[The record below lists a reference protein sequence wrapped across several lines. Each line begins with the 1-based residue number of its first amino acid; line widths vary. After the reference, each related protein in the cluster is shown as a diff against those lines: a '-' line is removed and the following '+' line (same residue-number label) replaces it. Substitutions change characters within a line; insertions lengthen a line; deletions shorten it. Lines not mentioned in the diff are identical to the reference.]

1 MGRSN
6 IKRLF
11 REKIVFIGSSLY
23 VYSGNGPI
31 IGPVVEGWGVLMLK
45 RLDEI
50 MTGSEVAYNSPGEVA
65 FGKAER
71 ISTEPSG
78 PGFKMAIETRSK
90 KLGENRLVELLF
102 IA

>member
-1 MGRSN
+1 
-6 IKRLF
+6 
-11 REKIVFIGSSLY
+11 
-23 VYSGNGPI
+23 
-31 IGPVVEGWGVLMLK
+31 MLK
-45 RLDEI
+45 RLDGI
-50 MTGSEVAYNSPGEVA
+50 MTGSEVAYNSSGEVA

-78 PGFKMAIETRSK
+78 PGFKMGIEARSK